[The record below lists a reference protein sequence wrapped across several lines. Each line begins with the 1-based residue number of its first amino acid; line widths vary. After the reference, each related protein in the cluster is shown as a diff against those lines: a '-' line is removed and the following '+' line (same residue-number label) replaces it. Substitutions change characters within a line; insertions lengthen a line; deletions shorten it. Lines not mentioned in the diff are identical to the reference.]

1 VEKAYAAI
9 ELLKRNETISCWD
22 EAMKEIAEKV
32 KLSKPFDVDKITI
45 HTDRYFPNAYT
56 IDLPLDSMPD
66 HVWQYIFE
74 QKWKSSRHLWDR
86 KLFVIGDKLRLVTTV
101 DEFRDKLDWIEQVID
116 ETNNAVDE
124 YKRAVLM
131 EGERR
136 IEEELDKQTLWE
148 EKTRIEMIKA
158 VLRKIYT

>member
-1 VEKAYAAI
+1 
-9 ELLKRNETISCWD
+9 
-22 EAMKEIAEKV
+22 MKEIAK
-32 KLSKPFDVDKITI
+32 KIRLLKPFDVDKIAI
-45 HTDRYFPNAYT
+45 KIDRYFPNAYM

-86 KLFVIGDKLRLVTTV
+86 KLFVMGDKLRLVTTA
-101 DEFRDKLDWIEQVID
+101 DEFGDKLDWIEQVIK
-116 ETNNAVDE
+116 ETNKAIDE
-124 YKRAVLM
+124 YKRAVLI

-148 EKTRIEMIKA
+148 EKARIEMIKNILKKTHA
-158 VLRKIYT
+158 